1 MPAKMEWIMRYPEA
15 IDDLVEYLK
24 ALPGIG
30 RRGAE
35 RMALA
40 MLEWDAEKVRAFGET
55 LAAIPEAVDH
65 CPECGAWCARGQLC
79 AICADGRRDDSLL
92 CVVETMP
99 QLAAVEKGNSYR
111 GRYLVLGG
119 RISPLDGEDG
129 SSLNLKL
136 LRRRASDPAVKEV
149 ILALSSDVEGRATA
163 AFLAE
168 LLNDLP
174 VKITRPAL
182 GLPAGANLSYADGAT
197 IAAAFSGRID
207 LQ

>member
-1 MPAKMEWIMRYPEA
+1 MRYPESL
-15 IDDLVEYLK
+15 DDLIEYFKL
-24 ALPGIG
+24 LPGIG

-40 MLEWDAEKVRAFGET
+40 MLEWDENRLRNFGAVI
-55 LAAIPEAVDH
+55 AALPDTVGS
-65 CPECGAWCARGQLC
+65 CPECGAIAPKGECC
-79 AICADGRRDDSLL
+79 EICADMRRDDSLL
-92 CVVETMP
+92 CVVENMT
-99 QLAAVEKGNSYR
+99 QLAAVEKGNYYR
-111 GRYLVLGG
+111 GKYLVLGG

-129 SSLNLKL
+129 SSLNIPL
-136 LRRRASDPAVKEV
+136 LQKKAASPEVKEV

-168 LLNDLP
+168 LLQNLP

-197 IAAAFSGRID
+197 IAAAFSGRTDI
-207 LQ
+207 

>member
-1 MPAKMEWIMRYPEA
+1 MRYPETLDEL
-15 IDDLVEYLK
+15 IEYFKL
-24 ALPGIG
+24 LPGIG

-40 MLEWDAEKVRAFGET
+40 MLEWDENRLRSFGSVISALPDT
-55 LAAIPEAVDH
+55 VGN
-65 CPECGAWCARGQLC
+65 CPECGAIAPKGECC
-79 AICADGRRDDSLL
+79 EICSDLRRDDSLL
-92 CVVETMP
+92 CVVENMT
-99 QLAAVEKGNSYR
+99 QLAAVEKGNYFR

-129 SSLNLKL
+129 SSLNIPL
-136 LRRRASDPAVKEV
+136 LQKKAAAPEVREV

-168 LLNDLP
+168 LLQDLP

-197 IAAAFSGRID
+197 IAAAFSGRTDI
-207 LQ
+207 

>member
-1 MPAKMEWIMRYPEA
+1 MRYPETLDEL
-15 IDDLVEYLK
+15 IEYFKL
-24 ALPGIG
+24 LPGIG

-40 MLEWDAEKVRAFGET
+40 MLEWDENRLRNFGSVISALPDT
-55 LAAIPEAVDH
+55 VGN
-65 CPECGAWCARGQLC
+65 CPECGAIAPKGECC
-79 AICADGRRDDSLL
+79 EICSDLRRDDSLL
-92 CVVETMP
+92 CVVENMT
-99 QLAAVEKGNSYR
+99 QLAAVEKGNYFR
-111 GRYLVLGG
+111 GKYLVLGG

-129 SSLNLKL
+129 SSLNIPL
-136 LRRRASDPAVKEV
+136 LQKKAAAPEVREV

-168 LLNDLP
+168 LLQDLP

-197 IAAAFSGRID
+197 IAAAFSGRTDI
-207 LQ
+207 